1 MDASRV
7 FRMLRA
13 ALLPL
18 LLPVLA
24 GCADRPV
31 FGIELGSQR
40 VQDCV
45 PGSVSRPCP

>member
-1 MDASRV
+1 MGP
-7 FRMLRA
+7 FRAFRRA
-13 ALLPL
+13 ALAL
-18 LLPVLA
+18 LLCTVA
-24 GCADRPV
+24 ACADRPV